1 MDRREPCPKLT
12 TRQRNPDLNRSG
24 RTQIAPTRTCFRRVS
39 GFSGKP
45 GSFLFFWFL
54 YAISGFLVRSLAK
67 KSSPAASRRARFRF
81 ACRSFSSMTI
91 LVFWRLRRLVSF
103 PE

>member
-12 TRQRNPDLNRSG
+12 TLQRNPDLNRSNECDNA
-24 RTQIAPTRTCFRRVS
+24 QSAPASAVFPGFLESPDHFCFS
-39 GFSGKP
+39 GFSMQ
-45 GSFLFFWFL
+45 
-54 YAISGFLVRSLAK
+54 
-67 KSSPAASRRARFRF
+67 FRF
-81 ACRSFSSMTI
+81 ACRSFSSMNI